1 MINPTI
7 QKKYRRSISSRRK
20 DLAFV
25 FFVTSNPLSGYEG
38 MPFEKQLI
46 RHENTQC
53 DVFPE
58 STVFRQAW
66 EKGEIDENILLKLLG
81 ENQLLESPEYYLQQ
95 MASHKKSDVKTA
107 IMI

>member
-1 MINPTI
+1 
-7 QKKYRRSISSRRK
+7 
-20 DLAFV
+20 LAFIS
-25 FFVTSNPLSGYEG
+25 FRNFNPLSGYEG

-46 RHENTQC
+46 RHENYSMRI
-53 DVFPE
+53 FPE

-95 MASHKKSDVKTA
+95 MASHKKKRC
-107 IMI
+107 